1 MDDIKFLTKKAKYG
15 ILSVMKIFYSLI
27 LLFMI
32 SILPACAVDD
42 VYAKGKL
49 TSGKIFAY
57 SEGLIQIRSG
67 GIDHSFVREKRNDY
81 FGDSITYRERP
92 IRGGVV
98 TANCRIV
105 YVDRY
110 YVTFRTETGLLQIP
124 RYRVSSIVI
133 NAD

>member
-1 MDDIKFLTKKAKYG
+1 MDDIKFLTKKAKYD

-27 LLFMI
+27 LLFLI
-32 SILPACAVDD
+32 SALPACAVDD
-42 VYAKGKL
+42 VYVKGKL

-57 SEGLIQIRSG
+57 SDGLIQIKSG
-67 GIDHSFVREKRNDY
+67 GVDYSFVREKKNDY

-98 TANCRIV
+98 TANCRII

-110 YVTFRTETGLLQIP
+110 YVIFKTEFAQLQVP